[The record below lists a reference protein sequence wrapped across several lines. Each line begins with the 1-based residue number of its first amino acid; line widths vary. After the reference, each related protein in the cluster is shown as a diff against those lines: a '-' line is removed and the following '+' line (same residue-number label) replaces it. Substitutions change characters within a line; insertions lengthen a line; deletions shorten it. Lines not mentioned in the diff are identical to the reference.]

1 MSPLSFGLGSSR
13 AFGIASSIPAGPW
26 SVIYDFS
33 DSACYSGSGNTI
45 TDLEGN
51 VDATVV
57 GATYNSAGGYFNLSS
72 ASQGDGYIAMNST
85 TPEISPTYTIDVWFK
100 FNAVSSGLIIFD
112 GSTMGGFGFPYGFN
126 VRTEST
132 NGNIGLVWN
141 VSNSGANFPNTVS
154 ALATNTFYHIVV
166 TQDSTDKRVYT
177 NNVNTVT
184 GSSPTTFSAQID
196 TPIHFGIQSYDTATA
211 TSSNI
216 DLYEFRMYNRGFTVA
231 EVDARFQASRT
242 KYGI

>member
-13 AFGIASSIPAGPW
+13 AFGIASSTPIGPW
-26 SVIYDFS
+26 SLIYDFS

-72 ASQGDGYIAMNST
+72 ASSGDGYIKMNSI

-100 FNAVSSGLIIFD
+100 LNAVSNGIVIFD
-112 GSTMGGFGFPYGFN
+112 GRTMGGFGFTYGFN
-126 VRTEST
+126 VGTEST
-132 NGNIGLVWN
+132 NGNISLQWN
-141 VSNSGANFPNTVS
+141 HPNGGARFPNTLS
-154 ALATNTFYHIVV
+154 ALATNTFYHIVM
-166 TQDSTDKRVYT
+166 TQDSTDSRLYT
-177 NNVNTVT
+177 NNVNLTSF
-184 GSSPTTFSAQID
+184 SSPTNFSAQID
-196 TPIHFGIQSYDTATA
+196 TPIHFGIRSYDTATA

-231 EVDARFQASRT
+231 EVDARFQ
-242 KYGI
+242 